1 MQFHTLDIDF
11 QFLKGTDLAQ
21 NLQRTLFADLRI
33 FTGYGV
39 VSGTKRC
46 FQYTTAGTEDHT
58 GSGCFTERIV
68 KITLRKSGYIDMIG
82 LDETAYLAGS
92 QNIINI
98 LSGSGA
104 VHARKSQFALLG
116 HTRHDGNT
124 GDIFRCNAFF
134 LCKISFDDSTE
145 HLLRGLGSGKLR
157 QKLRILAL
165 CKADPARAAGGEH
178 WPAVFIRLL

>member
-68 KITLRKSGYIDMIG
+68 KIALRKSGYIDVIG
-82 LDETAYLAGS
+82 LDETAYLTGG

-98 LSGSGA
+98 LSMPGRVSSRFLDIHGMMETQVIFSGA
-104 VHARKSQFALLG
+104 MP
-116 HTRHDGNT
+116 
-124 GDIFRCNAFF
+124 FF
-134 LCKISFDDSTE
+134 CAK
-145 HLLRGLGSGKLR
+145 
-157 QKLRILAL
+157 
-165 CKADPARAAGGEH
+165 
-178 WPAVFIRLL
+178 

>member
-1 MQFHTLDIDF
+1 MQFHALDIDL

-21 NLQRTLFADLRI
+21 NLQWTLFADLRI

-39 VSGTKRC
+39 VSGTKSC
-46 FQYTTAGTEDHT
+46 FQYTAAGTEDNT
-58 GSGCFTERIV
+58 GSGCFAERIV
-68 KITLRKSGYIDMIG
+68 KIALRKSGYIDMIG

-98 LSGSGA
+98 LSGSGT
-104 VHARKSQFALLG
+104 VHARKCQLALLG
-116 HTRHDGNT
+116 HTGHDGYT

-134 LCKISFDDSTE
+134 LSKISFDDSAE

-178 WPAVFIRLL
+178 RPAVFIRLL